1 MKILLAVI
9 LAGALGYFLGSL
21 NFAIIVVK
29 IITGKDIRTMG
40 SKNGGLT
47 NTYRCC
53 GAVPALL
60 TLIGDLSKGVMAV
73 AAARTIAYGLQ
84 AGLSP
89 DNDTH
94 YIGYIAGLFAV
105 IGHIFPAYFQFRGG
119 KGVLVGVA
127 SFLMVDPKVFAAL
140 LAIFIVIVALSHY
153 VSVGSIIS
161 AAYCPLATLL
171 MSWIVDGDSF
181 GRSLL
186 YMVLSIPMA
195 AIVIWMHRTN
205 IQRLRDGNENKFS
218 FKRA

>member
-73 AAARTIAYGLQ
+73 AAARTIAYGLE

-205 IQRLRDGNENKFS
+205 IQRLRDGNDNKFS

>member
-73 AAARTIAYGLQ
+73 AAARTIAYGLE

-205 IQRLRDGNENKFS
+205 IQRLREGSENKFS
-218 FKRA
+218 FRRA

>member
-9 LAGALGYFLGSL
+9 LAAALGYLLGSL

-53 GAVPALL
+53 GAVPAVL
-60 TLIGDLSKGVMAV
+60 TLIGDLCKGVMAV
-73 AAARTIAYGLQ
+73 AAARTIAYGLE

-171 MSWIVDGDSF
+171 MSWVVDGDSF
-181 GRSLL
+181 SRSLL

-205 IQRLRDGNENKFS
+205 IQRLREGSENKFS
-218 FKRA
+218 FRRA